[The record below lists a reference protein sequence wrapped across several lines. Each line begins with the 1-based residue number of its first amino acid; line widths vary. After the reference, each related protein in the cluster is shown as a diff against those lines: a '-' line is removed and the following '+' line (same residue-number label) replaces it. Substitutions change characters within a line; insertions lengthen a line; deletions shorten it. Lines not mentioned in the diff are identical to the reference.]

1 MSSKEDIKLE
11 VLRIAKDLVVG
22 HYTDAR
28 AELHNRWVEESDRL
42 WKSKRLR
49 LAYPPIPPFPTEADI
64 LTKAQA
70 LMEFLGIKDQDR
82 PGPVAAVEP
91 KPADD
96 DGEDALPDLL
106 KKIEVMKSKIENT
119 VGSSD
124 D

>member
-1 MSSKEDIKLE
+1 MSSTEDIRLE

-42 WKSKRLR
+42 WKSQRLR

-64 LTKAQA
+64 LAKAQT
-70 LMEFLGIKDQDR
+70 LMEFLGIESRTGAKTE
-82 PGPVAAVEP
+82 VVVEP
-91 KPADD
+91 APADN
-96 DGEDALPDLL
+96 GEDALPDLL